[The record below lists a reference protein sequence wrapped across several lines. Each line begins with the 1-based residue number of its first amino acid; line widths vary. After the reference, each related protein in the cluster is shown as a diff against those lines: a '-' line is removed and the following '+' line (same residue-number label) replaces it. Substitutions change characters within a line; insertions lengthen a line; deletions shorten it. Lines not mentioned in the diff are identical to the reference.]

1 MFGVNVEEII
11 DELTMRIERLEKAY
25 KNIKDQNN
33 EDKFLEAKIQTL
45 EEVRAWLSVKY
56 L

>member
-25 KNIKDQNN
+25 KNIKSQNN
-33 EDKFLEAKIQTL
+33 DDKFLEGKIQAL
-45 EEVRAWLSVKY
+45 EEFRAWLSIKY